1 MKQLERLACL
11 RNAAQSVW
19 RARNHLGHAPLP
31 VVERIA
37 IAYLMAPVFVWLLG
51 WFEWWFAIPACVALG
66 VCLLPVLTG
75 PWRVRCR
82 PVAFALALIALAWTM
97 VTASGGV
104 FDGNIP
110 EWIDH
115 RALLLDLGRQPWP
128 PYVRDDL
135 ADQIGGRDALALLR
149 HYIGWHIVPAL
160 AARYWGVDALNWALP
175 LWTAVGVALI
185 LLLFTR
191 GWRGGRVFL
200 AAGIFIF
207 FGGMDMLRV
216 VADDTIQL
224 DFQIDRKGW
233 LGIAI
238 GVDHLDW
245 IGLSGRTTA
254 LDSHMGA
261 LMFVPKHFLPAGL
274 YALLLLRAGR
284 NPRFLAVSGVLLAA
298 APLWSAFV
306 AVGLLP
312 LVAVVIWRAGA
323 QQFWRRG
330 PPSQWIAAAGRVSTN
345 AGFRRLLTWS
355 NLGVAPALCAL
366 ILLYLA
372 SGTLD
377 FRSQFLWNYE
387 WSEIARGTLN
397 FYLTEFLAL
406 TVLLVVLRPSLL
418 RKPLFVVSV
427 LTLLFLPLYEYGPSN
442 DLLLRGGMPALMM
455 LCYYC
460 AVVCLR
466 PQLAGRSWFGMLC
479 RSVVFACLVG
489 SVFVGALGAGVNL
502 ARATRNDVP
511 FRFERSGFTVFAIN
525 ARFIHEDVALTVLAP
540 LRWLLRDAPGER
552 DGSVAEPL
560 LRLNDFDMY
569 FGQRRL
575 MLVREQ
581 CPQGLEA
588 DPVLVAFLPRDVDTN
603 ARTKWSFPLR
613 RVGSGCGVQVGLPG
627 YAVESICVGQIER
640 WGMRLRA
647 VSPWEAKLAIDSA
660 GEVRSAELALGC
672 HAWHDMAF
680 QDAEMLRRVYARVI
694 KRVPLSRSRFDVYRD
709 NSAGVDQLVLV
720 RESCSVQDTLARFF
734 LHVSPLNTTSLPS
747 HRRELTFD
755 TLDFVFGERG
765 VMMDGRCV
773 LLNRLPDYAISRV
786 SVGQFDSAGEHWRA
800 TVDW

>member
-51 WFEWWFAIPACVALG
+51 WFEWWFAIPACAALG

-75 PWRVRCR
+75 SWRVRCR
-82 PVAFALALIALAWTM
+82 PSAFALALIALAWTM

-110 EWIDH
+110 EWVDH
-115 RALLLDLGRQPWP
+115 RSLLLDLGRQPWP

-135 ADQIGGRDALALLR
+135 ADQLGGRD
-149 HYIGWHIVPAL
+149 
-160 AARYWGVDALNWALP
+160 
-175 LWTAVGVALI
+175 
-185 LLLFTR
+185 
-191 GWRGGRVFL
+191 
-200 AAGIFIF
+200 
-207 FGGMDMLRV
+207 
-216 VADDTIQL
+216 
-224 DFQIDRKGW
+224 
-233 LGIAI
+233 
-238 GVDHLDW
+238 
-245 IGLSGRTTA
+245 
-254 LDSHMGA
+254 
-261 LMFVPKHFLPAGL
+261 
-274 YALLLLRAGR
+274 
-284 NPRFLAVSGVLLAA
+284 
-298 APLWSAFV
+298 
-306 AVGLLP
+306 
-312 LVAVVIWRAGA
+312 
-323 QQFWRRG
+323 
-330 PPSQWIAAAGRVSTN
+330 
-345 AGFRRLLTWS
+345 
-355 NLGVAPALCAL
+355 
-366 ILLYLA
+366 
-372 SGTLD
+372 
-377 FRSQFLWNYE
+377 
-387 WSEIARGTLN
+387 
-397 FYLTEFLAL
+397 
-406 TVLLVVLRPSLL
+406 
-418 RKPLFVVSV
+418 
-427 LTLLFLPLYEYGPSN
+427 
-442 DLLLRGGMPALMM
+442 
-455 LCYYC
+455 
-460 AVVCLR
+460 
-466 PQLAGRSWFGMLC
+466 
-479 RSVVFACLVG
+479 
-489 SVFVGALGAGVNL
+489 
-502 ARATRNDVP
+502 
-511 FRFERSGFTVFAIN
+511 
-525 ARFIHEDVALTVLAP
+525 
-540 LRWLLRDAPGER
+540 
-552 DGSVAEPL
+552 EPL

-660 GEVRSAELALGC
+660 GEVRSAELAPGC

-680 QDAEMLRRVYARVI
+680 QDAEMLRRVYDRVI

-720 RESCSVQDTLARFF
+720 RESCGVQDTLARFF

-773 LLNRLPDYAISRV
+773 LLIRLPDYAISRV
-786 SVGQFDSAGEHWRA
+786 SVGQFDSGGEHWRA
-800 TVDW
+800 AVDW

>member
-11 RNAAQSVW
+11 RNVVQSVW
-19 RARNHLGHAPLP
+19 RDRNHLGHAPLP

-37 IAYLMAPVFVWLLG
+37 IAYLMVPVFVWLLG
-51 WFEWWFAIPACVALG
+51 WFEWWFAIPACAALG

-82 PVAFALALIALAWTM
+82 PGAFALAFVAFAWTM

-110 EWIDH
+110 EWVDH
-115 RALLLDLGRQPWP
+115 RSLLLDLGRQSWP

-135 ADQIGGRDALALLR
+135 ADHLGGQDALALLR

-200 AAGIFIF
+200 AAGIFVF
-207 FGGMDMLRV
+207 FGGMDMLRI
-216 VADDTIQL
+216 VADDTVRF
-224 DFQIDRKGW
+224 DFR
-233 LGIAI
+233 
-238 GVDHLDW
+238 VDHIDW
-245 IGLSGRTTA
+245 MGLSGRTTA
-254 LDSHMGA
+254 LDSHMAA

-284 NPRFLAVSGVLLAA
+284 NPRFLAVSGILLAA

-312 LVAVVIWRAGA
+312 LVAVVIWRAGE
-323 QQFWRRG
+323 QQFWRRW
-330 PPSQWIAAAGRVSTN
+330 PPSQWIAAIGRVSTN
-345 AGFRRLLTWS
+345 AGLRRLLTWS

-377 FRSQFLWNYE
+377 FRSYFLWDYE
-387 WSEIARGTLN
+387 WSEIVRGTLK

-455 LCYYC
+455 ICHYC
-460 AVVCLR
+460 VVVCLR
-466 PQLAGRSWFGMLC
+466 PAVGGPGRSWFGMLC
-479 RSVVFACLVG
+479 RCVVFACLVG
-489 SVFVGALGAGVNL
+489 SVFVGALGAGVSL
-502 ARATRNDVP
+502 VRAALNDAP
-511 FRFERSGFTVFAIN
+511 FRFERSGFTVFAAD
-525 ARFIHEDVALTVLAP
+525 ARYIAEDVAWTVLVP
-540 LRWLLRDAPGER
+540 LRWLLRDDPGGR
-552 DGSVAEPL
+552 DGSVAGGEPL

-569 FGQRRL
+569 FGQKRL

-588 DPVLVAFLPRDVDTN
+588 DPVLVAFLPSDVDTN

-640 WGMRLRA
+640 FGARLHA
-647 VSPWEAKLAIDSA
+647 VSPWEAKLTIDSA
-660 GEVRSAELALGC
+660 GQVRNAELAPGC
-672 HAWHDMAF
+672 YAQHDMAF
-680 QDAEMLRRVYARVI
+680 QDAVMLWRIYGRVKKRAPLARA
-694 KRVPLSRSRFDVYRD
+694 RFNVYRD
-709 NSAGVDQLVLV
+709 NSAGADQLVLV
-720 RESCSVQDTLARFF
+720 RESCGVQDTLARFF
-734 LHVSPLNTTSLPS
+734 LHIHPLNITSLPG
-747 HRRELTFD
+747 HRRESAFD
-755 TLDFVFGERG
+755 NLDFVFGERG
-765 VMMDGRCV
+765 VMKDGRCV
-773 LLNRLPDYAISRV
+773 LLIRLPDYAISRV
-786 SVGQFDSAGEHWRA
+786 SVGQFDSGGEHWRA
-800 TVDW
+800 AVDW